1 MGHVDIQ
8 TTMNIYAEVSD
19 AKKKESMDSISDK
32 LMLFWNQWWK
42 IFEVAEYIK

>member
-1 MGHVDIQ
+1 MGMIDIQ

-32 LMLFWNQWWK
+32 LMLFLK
-42 IFEVAEYIK
+42 SMMKDFLK